1 MVLLVAAR
9 PSKVTSHLRS
19 TRTLAVGETQLER
32 AEVGSERAVARS
44 EAAEGKVGR
53 AAAGW
58 PRASSTGGRKP
69 SIHSTCRSAAQRR
82 FSLSRLF
89 GRPGAFVRPRVWP
102 RPHSHGRRYAIAH
115 GAGWLPWMVS
125 RGAAYSPISNFKL
138 NFIPTRL
145 YCMYGA
151 RKIPRVRLP
160 QQGPHQLRVE
170 SRRVCR
176 IVCEHCSALMVALI
190 APSRVFHRTTY

>member
-82 FSLSRLF
+82 FSSSRLL
-89 GRPGAFVRPRVWP
+89 GRPGVFVRPNYYNL
-102 RPHSHGRRYAIAH
+102 H
-115 GAGWLPWMVS
+115 
-125 RGAAYSPISNFKL
+125 KL
-138 NFIPTRL
+138 MCTCF
-145 YCMYGA
+145 A
-151 RKIPRVRLP
+151 F
-160 QQGPHQLRVE
+160 
-170 SRRVCR
+170 
-176 IVCEHCSALMVALI
+176 ALH
-190 APSRVFHRTTY
+190 F